1 MKARKRIENTET
13 LEFLKPDLFAE
24 IKPNFGLGGF
34 NFNQNIK
41 DFEQNW
47 TYSYFEKEIKSG
59 LNFKLDENYFY
70 LNVKTKNNEIQLDI
84 DLFNGKLSSIICGKG
99 YKGKLDIGVGI
110 GIGSSVKDAL
120 KKDNSLGYNLDTDWI
135 DRTPFDGL
143 VIHVPQKLQTKC
155 WDFASRGIELPDFE
169 IEQIELIDLDF
180 AKKFYEGELYYE

>member
-1 MKARKRIENTET
+1 MKARKRIENIENI
-13 LEFLKPDLFAE
+13 EFLKPDLLAE

-47 TYSYFEKEIKSG
+47 TYSYFEKEIKNG

-70 LNVKTKNNEIQLDI
+70 LSINTKNNEIQFDI
-84 DLFNGKLSSIICGKG
+84 DLFSGKLSSIICGKG
-99 YKGKLDIGVGI
+99 YKGKLDIGV

-143 VIHVPQKLQTKC
+143 IIHVPQKLQTKC
-155 WDFASRGIELPDFE
+155 WDCASRGIELPDFE

-180 AKKFYEGELYYE
+180 AKEFFEGELYFE